1 VEIFVSKPSNCV
13 NFLLRVYESARGL
26 LYDPNLGFSAAC
38 LVVRVLKELQIQVRF
53 PLFSVFFASFCS
65 YLHFLRQNTQMAHDL
80 EKTKSM
86 LDTPAVWLDENVV
99 VNDYCQFL
107 LARPHLLRAVVI
119 N

>member
-1 VEIFVSKPSNCV
+1 
-13 NFLLRVYESARGL
+13 
-26 LYDPNLGFSAAC
+26 
-38 LVVRVLKELQIQVRF
+38 
-53 PLFSVFFASFCS
+53 
-65 YLHFLRQNTQMAHDL
+65 MAHDL